1 MSRKKEKVKFFER
14 VVIED
19 VSYAEEV
26 YERESKRFKIS
37 LICTA
42 VAALGTL
49 LFNVG
54 QTSDAL
60 KLLLW
65 GVFGWATV
73 LFYGEGLIGT
83 ILTGPKNVLKLIW
96 KVGLFGYWI
105 VPFFGIDLLGFVF
118 SISAALIVLVFY
130 PVVFSLYNLY
140 QSYTNMKDAE
150 DFLNTC
156 KMFNTCSEC

>member
-1 MSRKKEKVKFFER
+1 MSRKKEKIKFFER

-26 YERESKRFKIS
+26 YERESERFKIS

-49 LFNVG
+49 LFNAC
-54 QTSDAL
+54 QTDAFEFL
-60 KLLLW
+60 AW
-65 GVFGWATV
+65 GVFGWIST
-73 LFYGEGLIGT
+73 LFYGAGLIGT
-83 ILTGPKNVLKLIW
+83 ILTGPKNVIKLVW
-96 KVGLFGYWI
+96 KIGLFGYWI
-105 VPFFGIDLLGFVF
+105 VPFWIFDIFGFIF
-118 SISAALIVLVFY
+118 ALCIAFIALVYY
-130 PVVFSLYNLY
+130 PVVYALYNVY